1 MAPSK
6 KNSSLDRFRGA
17 AVAAVCAAG
26 AIALFWWPGF
36 LRGKTNAEIVAQPTV
51 VGNGAKPANGSEGM
65 VWIPGGEFTAGTVHA
80 QMDDATPLV
89 RIRVKGFWMD
99 RTEVTN
105 REFQKF
111 ADATGYVTV
120 AERTPTA
127 EEFPGAPPEN
137 LVAGSL
143 VFTPPQ
149 VAVRLDN
156 AAQWWRFVPGAN
168 WRSPEGPGSSV
179 LGREDHPVVH
189 IAWEDA
195 NAFAKWAG
203 KRLPTEAEWEF
214 AARGGLSQRKYT
226 WGDEFRP
233 GGAMQ
238 ANTFQGS
245 FPAQNTREDGFGA
258 TAPAGKYPANAF
270 GLHDMAGNVWEWCAD
285 WYRADQYARL
295 ARAAFPIVDPP
306 GPEDSLDPVEPRVPK
321 RVMKGGSFLCSDQYC
336 SRYMPGGRGKGEPR
350 TSLNHLGFRLVRDR

>member
-1 MAPSK
+1 MAPPQ
-6 KNSSLDRFRGA
+6 KNPSPDRFRAAA
-17 AVAAVCAAG
+17 AVAVCAAG
-26 AIALFWWPGF
+26 AVALFWWPGF
-36 LRGKTNAEIVAQPTV
+36 LRGKTNAEIVALPAV
-51 VGNGAKPANGSEGM
+51 VDRSAKPAKGSEGM

-120 AERTPTA
+120 AERKPTA

-143 VFTPPQ
+143 VFTPPP

-156 AAQWWRFVPGAN
+156 AAQWWRFVPGAS
-168 WRSPEGPGSSV
+168 WKSPEGPGSSIQ
-179 LGREDHPVVH
+179 GREDHPVVH

-214 AARGGLSQRKYT
+214 AARGGLSQQKYT

-233 GGAMQ
+233 GGVIQ

-258 TAPAGKYPANAF
+258 TSPAGKYPANAF

-295 ARAAFPIVDPP
+295 ARTAFPIVDPP
-306 GPEDSLDPVEPRVPK
+306 GPEDSLDPIEPRVPK